1 MRRSLRAEHDAWQ
14 KYKKWQKANI
24 DELRPGQ
31 EITSLGEFQ
40 EIYRQAGRRIQTIKN
55 EVRFETS
62 AKTYRSFAKAYKEK
76 FGKSIPKVARKL
88 GTRALANMLNE
99 EIKEYSTNEMARL
112 RAQGYSE
119 AEARRLA
126 RLAVSRYYF
135 GS

>member
-40 EIYRQAGRRIQTIKN
+40 EIYRQAGRRLQTIKN

-62 AKTYRSFAKAYKEK
+62 AFAKAYKEK
-76 FGKSIPKVARKL
+76 FGKSIPKSARKL
-88 GTRALANMLNE
+88 GTRALANMMNE
-99 EIKEYSTNEMARL
+99 EIKEYSANEMARL